1 MTCFARFHKKYELVI
16 DVKKVIYREQ
26 ITYPE
31 ENNTSEW
38 IVDCYPSSR

>member
-1 MTCFARFHKKYELVI
+1 MFCKISQKYELVI

-31 ENNTSEW
+31 ENNKSEW